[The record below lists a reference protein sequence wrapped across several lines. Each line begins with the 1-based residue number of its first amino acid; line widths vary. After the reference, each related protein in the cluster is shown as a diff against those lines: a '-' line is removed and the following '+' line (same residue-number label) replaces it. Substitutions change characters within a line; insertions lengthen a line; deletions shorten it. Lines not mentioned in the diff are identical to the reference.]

1 MFQNSDKEVLKEL
14 AKDNYIS
21 HKSRNRI
28 AILAIALTTLLI
40 TAVWTVGI
48 GMISTISNYGES
60 APGPGCEGNITGTEE
75 TRQRLEELPQIQWAD
90 MTRECSGAG
99 LHNREFAGMDVR
111 LLAPDKGYFGHNFV
125 ELIEGRFAQRADE
138 IVISDTMA
146 ERLGLETVVGS
157 QLELLVMIGADEKMV
172 ETPMTFTITGYYKNP
187 LINIS
192 EVYDEIYTVPEFITQ
207 YNLAMDQRP
216 HKIYV
221 KLNNLNPLL
230 MKTDVMDKLQEA
242 NDLAGGI
249 GTGTKNTSSMSNM
262 LLSVGPAILFVLFI
276 GMSGYF
282 LIYNVFYISVSSD
295 IRWFGMMKTIGT
307 TARQLKAVLM
317 QQIRRLAVIGIL
329 IGIVLGYLVGNL
341 IGPGV
346 MRQTMYGMFYK
357 APNVLAVFLL
367 GAGFSWF
374 TVYVSAL
381 KSLKLACHIS
391 PVEAA
396 RFAPKKKKNMF
407 TILSFALSG
416 MIFLVSCNAALGF
429 SIDHMVERY
438 NMKDA
443 RIFHKGFSWSLEVSY
458 QPVSV
463 ELPEKIAALPFVTNV
478 DVVYQARLMPDY
490 EETTMGRIYWPS
502 LAQVSLDGALKK
514 EMEFF
519 AGSEEFM
526 STYGDTGL
534 LDQAE
539 NNRWKLGVKGIPADL
554 IRQELACEGVFE
566 GTLDLEKF
574 KTGEGIV
581 WASPDSQEILGRD
594 FEGSVHPGDKT
605 TIGFYDAQGN
615 CIEKEVTIL
624 AVRAKSE
631 IYGSGDFGVGNII
644 LSDTLFK
651 ELYPDY
657 DQRIS
662 NIQIDTE
669 EEITEEQNQQINSL
683 MAEEYNTQLQLDS
696 RYYTRSEMG
705 GQKQTF
711 QLIGFLLAG
720 LLGIIGISNLVNTIT
735 SDVFSRKIELAAMQ
749 SIGMTRKQLWAM
761 LLKDTLKFMSVS
773 VALMLISGGI
783 MSYLVTQ
790 HPLFTGFNAGLFLV
804 SASVLLLLVTGICI
818 FMTWLLVKVLNKKS
832 IVERLREIE

>member
-1 MFQNSDKEVLKEL
+1 MFRNSDKEVLKEL
-14 AKDNYIS
+14 ARDNYSS

-48 GMISTISNYGES
+48 SMISTISNYGES
-60 APGPGCEGNITGTEE
+60 APGPGCEGNINGTEE

-90 MTRECSGAG
+90 MARECSGAG

-125 ELIEGRFAQRADE
+125 ELIEGRFAQSADE
-138 IVISDTMA
+138 IVVSDTMA

-192 EVYDEIYTVPEFITQ
+192 KVYDEIYTVPEFITQ
-207 YNLAMDQRP
+207 YNPAMGQRP
-216 HKIYV
+216 QKIYV

-242 NDLAGGI
+242 NNLAGGT
-249 GTGTKNTSSMSNM
+249 GTGTKNTSSMGNM
-262 LLSVGPAILFVLFI
+262 LLSVEPAILFVLFI

-357 APNVLAVFLL
+357 APNVLVVFLL

-374 TVYVSAL
+374 TVYISAL

-407 TILSFALSG
+407 TILS
-416 MIFLVSCNAALGF
+416 
-429 SIDHMVERY
+429 
-438 NMKDA
+438 
-443 RIFHKGFSWSLEVSY
+443 RIFHKGFSWSLEEPY
-458 QPVSV
+458 QPVSA

-478 DVVYQARLMPDY
+478 DVAYQARLMPDY

-502 LAQVSLDGALKK
+502 LAHVSLDGALKK
-514 EMEFF
+514 EMELF

-554 IRQELACEGVFE
+554 IQQELACEGVFE

-574 KTGEGIV
+574 EAGEGIV
-581 WASPDSQEILGRD
+581 WASPDSQEILRRD
-594 FEGSVHPGDKT
+594 FEGSVHSGDKT
-605 TIGFYDAQGN
+605 TIGFYDVQGN

-657 DQRIS
+657 KQRIS

-669 EEITEEQNQQINSL
+669 EEITEEQHQQINSL
-683 MAEEYNTQLQLDS
+683 MAEEYNSQLQLDS

-705 GQKQTF
+705 AQKQTF

-773 VALMLISGGI
+773 VVLMLISGGI

-804 SASVLLLLVTGICI
+804 SAAALLLVVTGICI
-818 FMTWLLVKVLNKKS
+818 FMTWLLVKVLNKKT

>member
-1 MFQNSDKEVLKEL
+1 MFRNSDKEVLKEL
-14 AKDNYIS
+14 ARDNYSS

-48 GMISTISNYGES
+48 SMISTISNYGES
-60 APGPGCEGNITGTEE
+60 APGPGCEGNINGTEE

-90 MTRECSGAG
+90 MARECSGAG

-125 ELIEGRFAQRADE
+125 ELIEGRFAQSADE
-138 IVISDTMA
+138 IVVSDTMA

-157 QLELLVMIGADEKMV
+157 HLELLVMIGADEKMV

-192 EVYDEIYTVPEFITQ
+192 KVYDEIYTVPEFITQ
-207 YNLAMDQRP
+207 YNPAMGQRP
-216 HKIYV
+216 QKIYV

-242 NDLAGGI
+242 NDLAGGT
-249 GTGTKNTSSMSNM
+249 GTGTKNTSSMGNM

-357 APNVLAVFLL
+357 APNVLVVFLL

-396 RFAPKKKKNMF
+396 RFTPKKKKNMF
-407 TILSFALSG
+407 TILS
-416 MIFLVSCNAALGF
+416 
-429 SIDHMVERY
+429 
-438 NMKDA
+438 
-443 RIFHKGFSWSLEVSY
+443 RIFHKGFSWSLEEPY
-458 QPVSV
+458 QPVSA
-463 ELPEKIAALPFVTNV
+463 ELPEKISALPFVTNV
-478 DVVYQARLMPDY
+478 DVAYQARLMPDY

-534 LDQAE
+534 RDQAE

-554 IRQELACEGVFE
+554 IQQELACEGVFE

-574 KTGEGIV
+574 EAGEGIV

-657 DQRIS
+657 KQRIS

-669 EEITEEQNQQINSL
+669 EEITEEQHQQINSL
-683 MAEEYNTQLQLDS
+683 MAEEYNSQLQLDS

-705 GQKQTF
+705 AQKQTF

-773 VALMLISGGI
+773 VVLMLISGGI

-804 SASVLLLLVTGICI
+804 SAAALLLVVTGICI
-818 FMTWLLVKVLNKKS
+818 FMTWLLVKVLNKKT

>member
-1 MFQNSDKEVLKEL
+1 MFQNTNKEVLKEL
-14 AKDNYIS
+14 AKDNYTS

-48 GMISTISNYGES
+48 SVISTISNYGES
-60 APGPGCEGNITGTEE
+60 APGPGCEGNINGTEE
-75 TRQRLEELPQIQWAD
+75 TRDKLKELPQIQWAD
-90 MTRECSGAG
+90 MARECSRAG
-99 LHNREFAGMDVR
+99 LHNQEFAGMDVR
-111 LLAPDKGYFGHNFV
+111 LLAPDEAYFEHNFV
-125 ELIEGRFAQRADE
+125 ELVEGRFAQNADE

-146 ERLGLETVVGS
+146 EHLGLETAVGS
-157 QLELLVMIGADEKMV
+157 QLELLVMIGADDKMV

-192 EVYDEIYTVPEFITQ
+192 EVYDEIYTVPEFIGQ
-207 YNLAMDQRP
+207 YNPVMEEIPQQ
-216 HKIYV
+216 IYV

-230 MKTDVMDKLQEA
+230 LKTDVQNKLQEA
-242 NDLAGGI
+242 CDLAGGTGI
-249 GTGTKNTSSMSNM
+249 GTKNTSSMSDM
-262 LLSVGPAILFVLFI
+262 LFSVGPAILFVLFI
-276 GMSGYF
+276 ILSGYF

-329 IGIVLGYLVGNL
+329 IGIVLGYVVGNL

-346 MRQTMYGMFYK
+346 MAQTMYAMFYK
-357 APNVLAVFLL
+357 APSVLVIFIL

-374 TVYVSAL
+374 TVYISAL
-381 KSLKLACHIS
+381 KSLKLACRIS

-396 RFAPKKKKNMF
+396 RFAPKKKKNLF

-429 SIDHMVERY
+429 SVDRMVDRY
-438 NMKDA
+438 NMKNA
-443 RIFHKGFSWSLEVSY
+443 RILHKGSGWSLEEPY
-458 QPVSV
+458 QPISV
-463 ELPEKIAALPFVTNV
+463 ELPEKIAELPFVTDVN
-478 DVVYQARLMPDY
+478 VVYQARSMPDY
-490 EETTMGRIYWPS
+490 METTAGRLYMDS
-502 LAQVSLDGALKK
+502 KAEVSLNGALKN
-514 EMEFF
+514 EMDFL

-534 LDQAE
+534 LDQAK
-539 NNRWKLGVKGIPADL
+539 NNRWSLSVKGIPAEL
-554 IRQELACEGVFE
+554 MEQELEYDGVYRGE
-566 GTLDLEKF
+566 LDVERF
-574 KTGEGIV
+574 AAGEGIV
-581 WASPDSQEILGRD
+581 WISPDSQETLGRD
-594 FEGSVHPGDKT
+594 FEGSVQPGDT
-605 TIGFYDAQGN
+605 ATIGFYDNQGN
-615 CIEKEVTIL
+615 CTEKEMTVL
-624 AVRAKSE
+624 AVCEEASMF
-631 IYGSGDFGVGNII
+631 GTSDFNNGNII

-662 NIQIDTE
+662 HIQIDTE
-669 EEITEEQNQQINSL
+669 EEITEEQNQHINSL
-683 MAEEYNTQLQLDS
+683 MAAEYNSQLQMES
-696 RYYTRSEMG
+696 RYMTRVQMET
-705 GQKQTF
+705 QKQTF

-720 LLGIIGISNLVNTIT
+720 LLGIIGVSNLVNTIT

-749 SIGMTRKQLWAM
+749 SIGMTKKQMWAM
-761 LLKDTLKFMSVS
+761 LLRDTLKFMSVS
-773 VALMLISGGI
+773 VVIMLLTGGI

-790 HPLFTGFNAGLFLV
+790 GPLFTGFNGGLFLI
-804 SASVLLLLVTGICI
+804 SAAALMILVIGICI

>member
-1 MFQNSDKEVLKEL
+1 MFRNSDKEVLKEL
-14 AKDNYIS
+14 ARDNYSS

-48 GMISTISNYGES
+48 SMISTISNYGES
-60 APGPGCEGNITGTEE
+60 APGPGCEGNINGTEE

-90 MTRECSGAG
+90 MARECSGAG

-125 ELIEGRFAQRADE
+125 ELIEGRFAQSADE
-138 IVISDTMA
+138 IVVSDTMA

-192 EVYDEIYTVPEFITQ
+192 KVYDEIYTVPEFITQ
-207 YNLAMDQRP
+207 YNPAMGQRP
-216 HKIYV
+216 QKIYV

-242 NDLAGGI
+242 NDLAGGT
-249 GTGTKNTSSMSNM
+249 GTGTKNTSSMGNM

-357 APNVLAVFLL
+357 APNVLVVFLL

-374 TVYVSAL
+374 TVYISAL

-407 TILSFALSG
+407 TILS
-416 MIFLVSCNAALGF
+416 
-429 SIDHMVERY
+429 
-438 NMKDA
+438 
-443 RIFHKGFSWSLEVSY
+443 RIFHKGFSWSLEEPY
-458 QPVSV
+458 QPVSA
-463 ELPEKIAALPFVTNV
+463 ELPEKISALPFVTNV
-478 DVVYQARLMPDY
+478 DVAYQARLMPDY

-534 LDQAE
+534 RDQAE

-554 IRQELACEGVFE
+554 IQQELACEGVFE

-574 KTGEGIV
+574 EAGEGIV

-594 FEGSVHPGDKT
+594 FEGSVHSGDKT
-605 TIGFYDAQGN
+605 TIGFYDVQGN

-657 DQRIS
+657 KQRIS

-669 EEITEEQNQQINSL
+669 EEITEEQHQQINSL
-683 MAEEYNTQLQLDS
+683 MAEEYNSQLQLDS

-705 GQKQTF
+705 AQKQTF

-773 VALMLISGGI
+773 VVLMLISGGI

-804 SASVLLLLVTGICI
+804 SAAALLLVVTGICI
-818 FMTWLLVKVLNKKS
+818 FMTWLLVKVLNKKT

>member
-1 MFQNSDKEVLKEL
+1 MGRYGQ
-14 AKDNYIS
+14 
-21 HKSRNRI
+21 
-28 AILAIALTTLLI
+28 
-40 TAVWTVGI
+40 
-48 GMISTISNYGES
+48 GM
-60 APGPGCEGNITGTEE
+60 
-75 TRQRLEELPQIQWAD
+75 QW
-90 MTRECSGAG
+90 
-99 LHNREFAGMDVR
+99 
-111 LLAPDKGYFGHNFV
+111 
-125 ELIEGRFAQRADE
+125 GR
-138 IVISDTMA
+138 T
-146 ERLGLETVVGS
+146 S
-157 QLELLVMIGADEKMV
+157 Q
-172 ETPMTFTITGYYKNP
+172 
-187 LINIS
+187 
-192 EVYDEIYTVPEFITQ
+192 
-207 YNLAMDQRP
+207 
-216 HKIYV
+216 
-221 KLNNLNPLL
+221 
-230 MKTDVMDKLQEA
+230 
-242 NDLAGGI
+242 
-249 GTGTKNTSSMSNM
+249 
-262 LLSVGPAILFVLFI
+262 
-276 GMSGYF
+276 
-282 LIYNVFYISVSSD
+282 
-295 IRWFGMMKTIGT
+295 
-307 TARQLKAVLM
+307 
-317 QQIRRLAVIGIL
+317 
-329 IGIVLGYLVGNL
+329 
-341 IGPGV
+341 PGV

-357 APNVLAVFLL
+357 TPNVLVVFLL
-367 GAGFSWF
+367 GVGFSWF
-374 TVYVSAL
+374 TVYISAL

-396 RFAPKKKKNMF
+396 RFAPKKKKNLF

-443 RIFHKGFSWSLEVSY
+443 RIFHKGFSWSLEEPY

-463 ELPEKIAALPFVTNV
+463 ELPEKISALPFVTNV
-478 DVVYQARLMPDY
+478 DVAYQARLMPDY

-534 LDQAE
+534 RDQAE

-554 IRQELACEGVFE
+554 IQQELACEGVFE

-574 KTGEGIV
+574 EAGEGIV

>member
-1 MFQNSDKEVLKEL
+1 MFQNTNKEVLKEL
-14 AKDNYIS
+14 AKDNYTS

-48 GMISTISNYGES
+48 SFISTISNYGES
-60 APGPGCEGNITGTEE
+60 APGPGCEGNINGTEE
-75 TRQRLEELPQIQWAD
+75 TRDALRGLPQIQWAD
-90 MTRECSGAG
+90 MARECSRAG
-99 LHNREFAGMDVR
+99 LHNQEFSGMDVR
-111 LLAPDKGYFGHNFV
+111 LLAPDEAYYEHNFV
-125 ELIEGRFAQRADE
+125 KLVEGRFAQNANE

-146 ERLGLETVVGS
+146 EHLGIEKAVGS
-157 QLELLVMIGADEKMV
+157 QLELLVMTGADEKMA
-172 ETPMTFTITGYYKNP
+172 ETPITFTITGYYKNP

-192 EVYDEIYTVPEFITQ
+192 EVYDEIYTVPEFIRQ
-207 YNLAMDQRP
+207 YNPVMEEIPQR
-216 HKIYV
+216 IYV

-230 MKTDVMDKLQEA
+230 LKTDVMDKLQEA
-242 NDLAGGI
+242 CDLAGGTEI
-249 GTGTKNTSSMSNM
+249 GTKNTSSMDDM
-262 LLSVGPAILFVLFI
+262 LVSVGPAILFVLFI
-276 GMSGYF
+276 ILSGYF

-329 IGIVLGYLVGNL
+329 IGIVLGYAVGNL

-346 MRQTMYGMFYK
+346 MAQTMYAMFYK
-357 APNVLAVFLL
+357 APNVLAIFIL

-374 TVYVSAL
+374 TVYISAL
-381 KSLKLACHIS
+381 KSLKLACRIS

-396 RFAPKKKKNMF
+396 RFAPKKKKNLF

-429 SIDHMVERY
+429 SVDRMVERY

-443 RIFHKGFSWSLEVSY
+443 RILHKGSSWALEEPY
-458 QPVSV
+458 QPISV
-463 ELPEKIAALPFVTNV
+463 ELPEKIADLPFVTDVN
-478 DVVYQARLMPDY
+478 VVYQARLLPDY
-490 EETTMGRIYWPS
+490 EERIEGRLYWPS
-502 LAQVSLDGALKK
+502 LAQVSLNGALKK

-519 AGSEEFM
+519 ASSEEFM

-534 LDQAE
+534 REQE
-539 NNRWKLGVKGIPADL
+539 KNNRWRLGVQGIPAEL
-554 IRQELACEGVFE
+554 IEQELECDGVYQGE
-566 GTLDLEKF
+566 LDIEKF
-574 KTGEGIV
+574 AAGEGIV
-581 WASPDSQEILGRD
+581 WISPDSQEILGRD
-594 FEGSVHPGDKT
+594 FEDSVQPGDT
-605 TIGFYDAQGN
+605 ATIGFYDDQGK
-615 CIEKEVTIL
+615 CTEKEMTVL
-624 AVRAKSE
+624 AVREENDAFGKSDVR
-631 IYGSGDFGVGNII
+631 GGNIL

-662 NIQIDTE
+662 SIQIDTE

-683 MAEEYNTQLQLDS
+683 MAAEYNSQLEMQS
-696 RYYTRSEMG
+696 RYISRAQMG
-705 GQKQTF
+705 SQKQTF

-720 LLGIIGISNLVNTIT
+720 LLGIIGVSNLVNTIT

-749 SIGMTRKQLWAM
+749 SIGMTKKQLWVM

-773 VALMLISGGI
+773 MVIMFLVGG
-783 MSYLVTQ
+783 MMAYLVTQ
-790 HPLFTGFNAGLFLV
+790 GSLFTGFNGELFLV
-804 SASVLLLLVTGICI
+804 SAAVLLILVIGICI

>member
-1 MFQNSDKEVLKEL
+1 MFQNSNKEVLKEL
-14 AKDNYIS
+14 AKDNYTS

-48 GMISTISNYGES
+48 SMISTISNYGES
-60 APGPGCEGNITGTEE
+60 APGPGCEGSISGTEE
-75 TRQRLEELPQIQWAD
+75 TREKLKKLPQIQWAD
-90 MTRECSGAG
+90 MARECSRAG
-99 LHNREFAGMDVR
+99 LHNQEFAGMDVR
-111 LLAPDKGYFGHNFV
+111 LLAPDEAYFEHNFV
-125 ELIEGRFAQRADE
+125 DLAEGRFAQSADE

-146 ERLGLETVVGS
+146 ERLGLERAVGS
-157 QLELLVMIGADEKMV
+157 QLELLVMIGADEEMV
-172 ETPMTFTITGYYKNP
+172 ETSMTFTITGYYKNP

-192 EVYDEIYTVPEFITQ
+192 EVYDEIYTVPEFIGK
-207 YNLAMDQRP
+207 YNPAMEELPQR
-216 HKIYV
+216 IYV

-230 MKTDVMDKLQEA
+230 LKTDVMDKLQEA
-242 NDLAGGI
+242 CDLAGGT
-249 GTGTKNTSSMSNM
+249 GTGTKNTSSMSSM
-262 LLSVGPAILFVLFI
+262 LFSVGPAIMFVLFI
-276 GMSGYF
+276 ILSGYF

-317 QQIRRLAVIGIL
+317 QQIRRLAIIGIL

-346 MRQTMYGMFYK
+346 MAQTMYAMFYK
-357 APNVLAVFLL
+357 APNVLVIFIL

-374 TVYVSAL
+374 TVYISAL
-381 KSLKLACHIS
+381 KSLKLACRIS

-396 RFAPKKKKNMF
+396 RFAPKKKKNLF

-429 SIDHMVERY
+429 SVDRMVERY

-443 RIFHKGFSWSLEVSY
+443 RIFHKGSDWNLEEAY
-458 QPVSV
+458 QPISA
-463 ELPEKIAALPFVTNV
+463 ELPDKIAGLPFVTDV
-478 DVVYQARLMPDY
+478 DVAYQARLMPDY
-490 EETTMGRIYWPS
+490 KETTMGRFYQAS
-502 LAQVSLDGALKK
+502 QAEVSLDGPLKN

-519 AGSEEFM
+519 SGSEEFI
-526 STYGDTGL
+526 SAYGDTGL
-534 LDQAE
+534 LDQAK
-539 NNRWKLGVKGIPADL
+539 NNRWKLSVKGIPAEL
-554 IRQELACEGVFE
+554 IQQELAYEGVFE
-566 GTLDLEKF
+566 GTVDTDKF
-574 KTGEGIV
+574 AAGEGIV
-581 WASPDSQEILGRD
+581 WVSPDSQEILGRD
-594 FEGSVHPGDKT
+594 FEGSVHSGDT
-605 TIGFYDAQGN
+605 VTIGFYDDQGN
-615 CIEKEVTIL
+615 CTEKEVTVL
-624 AVRAKSE
+624 AVCERSSM
-631 IYGSGDFGVGNII
+631 YGTSDFNNGNII

-651 ELYPDY
+651 KLYPNY

-683 MAEEYNTQLQLDS
+683 MAAEYNSQLQLES
-696 RYYTRSEMG
+696 RYMTRVEMG
-705 GQKQTF
+705 TQKQTF

-720 LLGIIGISNLVNTIT
+720 LLGIIGVSNLVNTIT

-749 SIGMTRKQLWAM
+749 SIGMTKKQLWAM

-773 VALMLISGGI
+773 VVLMLLSGGI

-790 HPLFTGFNAGLFLV
+790 HALFTGFNPELFLT
-804 SASVLLLLVTGICI
+804 SAAVLLLLVIVICI

>member
-1 MFQNSDKEVLKEL
+1 MFRNSDKEVLKEL
-14 AKDNYIS
+14 ARDNYSS

-48 GMISTISNYGES
+48 SMISTISNYGES
-60 APGPGCEGNITGTEE
+60 APGPGCEGNINGTEE

-90 MTRECSGAG
+90 MARECSGAG

-125 ELIEGRFAQRADE
+125 ELIEGRFAQSADE
-138 IVISDTMA
+138 IVVSDTMA

-192 EVYDEIYTVPEFITQ
+192 KVYDEIYTVPEFITQ
-207 YNLAMDQRP
+207 YNPAMGQRP
-216 HKIYV
+216 QKIYV

-242 NDLAGGI
+242 NDLAGGT
-249 GTGTKNTSSMSNM
+249 GTGTKNTSSMGNM

-357 APNVLAVFLL
+357 VPNVLAVFLL

-396 RFAPKKKKNMF
+396 RFTPKKKKNMF
-407 TILSFALSG
+407 TILS
-416 MIFLVSCNAALGF
+416 
-429 SIDHMVERY
+429 
-438 NMKDA
+438 
-443 RIFHKGFSWSLEVSY
+443 RIFHKGFSWSLEEPY
-458 QPVSV
+458 QPVSA
-463 ELPEKIAALPFVTNV
+463 ELPEKISALSFVTNV
-478 DVVYQARLMPDY
+478 DVAYQARLMPDY

-534 LDQAE
+534 RDQAE

-554 IRQELACEGVFE
+554 IQQELACEGVFE

-574 KTGEGIV
+574 EAGEGIV

-594 FEGSVHPGDKT
+594 FEGSVHSGDKT
-605 TIGFYDAQGN
+605 TIGFYDVQGD

-657 DQRIS
+657 KQRIS

-669 EEITEEQNQQINSL
+669 EEITEEQHQQINSL
-683 MAEEYNTQLQLDS
+683 MAEEYNSQLQLDS

-705 GQKQTF
+705 AQKQTF

-773 VALMLISGGI
+773 VVLMLISGGI

-804 SASVLLLLVTGICI
+804 SAADLLLVVTGICI
-818 FMTWLLVKVLNKKS
+818 VMTWLLVKVLNKKT

>member
-1 MFQNSDKEVLKEL
+1 MFRNSDKEVLKEL
-14 AKDNYIS
+14 ARDNYSS

-48 GMISTISNYGES
+48 SMISTISNYGES
-60 APGPGCEGNITGTEE
+60 APGPGCEGNINGTEE

-90 MTRECSGAG
+90 MARECSGAG

-125 ELIEGRFAQRADE
+125 ELIEGRFAQ
-138 IVISDTMA
+138 S
-146 ERLGLETVVGS
+146 
-157 QLELLVMIGADEKMV
+157 ADEKMV

-192 EVYDEIYTVPEFITQ
+192 KVYDEIYTVPEFITQ
-207 YNLAMDQRP
+207 YNPAMGQRP
-216 HKIYV
+216 QKIYV

-230 MKTDVMDKLQEA
+230 MKTDVMNKLQEA
-242 NDLAGGI
+242 NDLAGGT
-249 GTGTKNTSSMSNM
+249 GTGTKNTSSMGNM

-307 TARQLKAVLM
+307 TARQLNAVLM

-357 APNVLAVFLL
+357 APNVLVVFLL

-374 TVYVSAL
+374 TVYISAL

-396 RFAPKKKKNMF
+396 RFAPKKKKNLF

-443 RIFHKGFSWSLEVSY
+443 RIFHKGFSWSLEEPY
-458 QPVSV
+458 QPVSA
-463 ELPEKIAALPFVTNV
+463 ELPEKISALPFVTNV
-478 DVVYQARLMPDY
+478 DVAYQARLMPDY

-534 LDQAE
+534 RDQAE

-554 IRQELACEGVFE
+554 IQQELACEGVFE

-574 KTGEGIV
+574 EAGEGIV
-581 WASPDSQEILGRD
+581 WASPDSQEILRRD
-594 FEGSVHPGDKT
+594 FEGSVHSGDKT
-605 TIGFYDAQGN
+605 TIGFYDVQGN

-657 DQRIS
+657 KQRIS

-669 EEITEEQNQQINSL
+669 EEITEEQHQQINSL
-683 MAEEYNTQLQLDS
+683 MAEEYNSQLQLDS

-705 GQKQTF
+705 AQKQTF

-773 VALMLISGGI
+773 VVLMLISGGI

-804 SASVLLLLVTGICI
+804 SAAALLLVVTGICI
-818 FMTWLLVKVLNKKS
+818 FMTWLLVKVLNKKT

>member
-1 MFQNSDKEVLKEL
+1 MFRNSDKEVLKEL
-14 AKDNYIS
+14 ARDNYSS

-48 GMISTISNYGES
+48 SMISTISNYGES
-60 APGPGCEGNITGTEE
+60 APGPGCEGNINGTEE
-75 TRQRLEELPQIQWAD
+75 TRQRLEELPKIQWAD
-90 MTRECSGAG
+90 MARECSGAG

-125 ELIEGRFAQRADE
+125 ELIEGRFAQ
-138 IVISDTMA
+138 S
-146 ERLGLETVVGS
+146 
-157 QLELLVMIGADEKMV
+157 ADEKMV

-192 EVYDEIYTVPEFITQ
+192 KVYDEIYMVPEFITQ
-207 YNLAMDQRP
+207 YNPAMGQRP
-216 HKIYV
+216 QKIYV

-242 NDLAGGI
+242 NDLAGG
-249 GTGTKNTSSMSNM
+249 TGTKNTSSMGNM

-307 TARQLKAVLM
+307 TARQLNAVLM

-357 APNVLAVFLL
+357 APNVLVVFLL

-374 TVYVSAL
+374 TVYISAL

-396 RFAPKKKKNMF
+396 RFTPKKKKNLF

-443 RIFHKGFSWSLEVSY
+443 RIFHKGFSWSLEEPY
-458 QPVSV
+458 QPVSA
-463 ELPEKIAALPFVTNV
+463 ELPEKISALPFVTNV
-478 DVVYQARLMPDY
+478 DVAYQARLMPDY

-534 LDQAE
+534 RDQAE

-554 IRQELACEGVFE
+554 IQQELACEGVFE

-574 KTGEGIV
+574 EAGEGIV
-581 WASPDSQEILGRD
+581 WASPDSQEILRRD
-594 FEGSVHPGDKT
+594 FEGSVHSGDKT
-605 TIGFYDAQGN
+605 TIGFYDVQGN

-657 DQRIS
+657 KQRIS

-669 EEITEEQNQQINSL
+669 EEITEEQHQQINSL
-683 MAEEYNTQLQLDS
+683 MAEEYNSQLQLDS

-705 GQKQTF
+705 AQKQTF

-773 VALMLISGGI
+773 VVLMLISGGI

-804 SASVLLLLVTGICI
+804 SAAALLLVVTGICI
-818 FMTWLLVKVLNKKS
+818 FMTWLLVKVLNKKT

>member
-1 MFQNSDKEVLKEL
+1 MFRNSDKEVLKEL
-14 AKDNYIS
+14 ARDNYSS

-48 GMISTISNYGES
+48 SMISTISNYGES
-60 APGPGCEGNITGTEE
+60 APGPGCEGNINGTEE
-75 TRQRLEELPQIQWAD
+75 TRQRLEELPKIQWAD
-90 MTRECSGAG
+90 MARECSGAG

-125 ELIEGRFAQRADE
+125 ELIEGRLAQ
-138 IVISDTMA
+138 S
-146 ERLGLETVVGS
+146 
-157 QLELLVMIGADEKMV
+157 ADEKMV

-192 EVYDEIYTVPEFITQ
+192 KVYDEIYTVPEFITQ
-207 YNLAMDQRP
+207 YNPAMGQRP
-216 HKIYV
+216 QKIYV

-242 NDLAGGI
+242 NDLAGGT
-249 GTGTKNTSSMSNM
+249 GTGTKNTSSMGNM

-357 APNVLAVFLL
+357 APNVLVVFLL

-374 TVYVSAL
+374 TVYISAL

-396 RFAPKKKKNMF
+396 RFTPKKKKNMF

-443 RIFHKGFSWSLEVSY
+443 RIFHKGFSWSLEEPY
-458 QPVSV
+458 QPVSA
-463 ELPEKIAALPFVTNV
+463 ELPEKISALPFVTSV
-478 DVVYQARLMPDY
+478 DVAYQARLMPDY

-534 LDQAE
+534 RDQAE

-554 IRQELACEGVFE
+554 IQQELACENVFE

-574 KTGEGIV
+574 EAGEGIV
-581 WASPDSQEILGRD
+581 WASPDSQEILRRD
-594 FEGSVHPGDKT
+594 FEGSVHSGDKT
-605 TIGFYDAQGN
+605 TIGFYDVQGN

-657 DQRIS
+657 KQRIS

-669 EEITEEQNQQINSL
+669 EEITEEQHQQINSL
-683 MAEEYNTQLQLDS
+683 MAEEYNSQLQLDS

-705 GQKQTF
+705 AQKQTF

-773 VALMLISGGI
+773 VVLMLISGGI

-804 SASVLLLLVTGICI
+804 SAAALLLVVTGICI
-818 FMTWLLVKVLNKKS
+818 FMTWLLVKVLNKKT

>member
-1 MFQNSDKEVLKEL
+1 MFRNSDKEVLKEL
-14 AKDNYIS
+14 ARDNYSS

-48 GMISTISNYGES
+48 SMISTISNYGES
-60 APGPGCEGNITGTEE
+60 APGPGCEGNINGTEE

-90 MTRECSGAG
+90 MARECSGAG

-125 ELIEGRFAQRADE
+125 ELIEGRFAQSADE
-138 IVISDTMA
+138 IVVSDTMA

-157 QLELLVMIGADEKMV
+157 HLELLVMIGADEKMV

-192 EVYDEIYTVPEFITQ
+192 KVYDEIYTVPEFITQ
-207 YNLAMDQRP
+207 YNPAMGQRP
-216 HKIYV
+216 QKIYV

-242 NDLAGGI
+242 NNLAGGT
-249 GTGTKNTSSMSNM
+249 GTGTKNTSSMGNM

-357 APNVLAVFLL
+357 APNVLVVFLL

-374 TVYVSAL
+374 TVYISAL

-407 TILSFALSG
+407 TILS
-416 MIFLVSCNAALGF
+416 
-429 SIDHMVERY
+429 
-438 NMKDA
+438 
-443 RIFHKGFSWSLEVSY
+443 RIFHKGFSWSLEEPY
-458 QPVSV
+458 QPVSA
-463 ELPEKIAALPFVTNV
+463 ELPEKISALPFVTNV
-478 DVVYQARLMPDY
+478 DVAYQARLMPDY

-534 LDQAE
+534 RDQAE

-554 IRQELACEGVFE
+554 IQQELACEGVFE

-574 KTGEGIV
+574 EAGEGIV
-581 WASPDSQEILGRD
+581 WASPDSQEILRRD
-594 FEGSVHPGDKT
+594 FEGSVHSGDKT
-605 TIGFYDAQGN
+605 TIGFYDVQGN

-657 DQRIS
+657 KQRIS

-669 EEITEEQNQQINSL
+669 EEITEEQHQQINSL
-683 MAEEYNTQLQLDS
+683 MAEEYNSQLQLDS

-705 GQKQTF
+705 AQKQTF

-773 VALMLISGGI
+773 VVLMLISGGI

-804 SASVLLLLVTGICI
+804 SAAALLLVVTGICI
-818 FMTWLLVKVLNKKS
+818 FMTWLLVKVLNKKT

>member
-1 MFQNSDKEVLKEL
+1 
-14 AKDNYIS
+14 
-21 HKSRNRI
+21 
-28 AILAIALTTLLI
+28 
-40 TAVWTVGI
+40 
-48 GMISTISNYGES
+48 
-60 APGPGCEGNITGTEE
+60 
-75 TRQRLEELPQIQWAD
+75 
-90 MTRECSGAG
+90 
-99 LHNREFAGMDVR
+99 
-111 LLAPDKGYFGHNFV
+111 
-125 ELIEGRFAQRADE
+125 
-138 IVISDTMA
+138 
-146 ERLGLETVVGS
+146 
-157 QLELLVMIGADEKMV
+157 MIGADEKMV

-192 EVYDEIYTVPEFITQ
+192 KVYDEIYTVPEFITQ
-207 YNLAMDQRP
+207 YNPAMGQRP
-216 HKIYV
+216 QKIYV

-242 NDLAGGI
+242 NDLAGGT
-249 GTGTKNTSSMSNM
+249 GTGTKNTSSMGNM

-357 APNVLAVFLL
+357 APNVLVVFLL

-374 TVYVSAL
+374 TVYISAL

-407 TILSFALSG
+407 TILS
-416 MIFLVSCNAALGF
+416 
-429 SIDHMVERY
+429 
-438 NMKDA
+438 
-443 RIFHKGFSWSLEVSY
+443 RIFHKGFSWSLEEPY
-458 QPVSV
+458 QPVSA
-463 ELPEKIAALPFVTNV
+463 ELPEKISALPFVTNV
-478 DVVYQARLMPDY
+478 DVAYQARLMPDY

-534 LDQAE
+534 RDQAE

-554 IRQELACEGVFE
+554 IQQELACEGVFE

-574 KTGEGIV
+574 EAGEGIV
-581 WASPDSQEILGRD
+581 WASPDSQEILRRD
-594 FEGSVHPGDKT
+594 FEGSVHSGDKT
-605 TIGFYDAQGN
+605 TIGFYDVQGN

-657 DQRIS
+657 EQRIS

-669 EEITEEQNQQINSL
+669 EEITEEQHQQINSL
-683 MAEEYNTQLQLDS
+683 MAEEYNSQLQLDS
-696 RYYTRSEMG
+696 RYFTRSEMG
-705 GQKQTF
+705 AQKQTF

-773 VALMLISGGI
+773 VVLMLISGGI

-804 SASVLLLLVTGICI
+804 SAADLLLVVTGICI
-818 FMTWLLVKVLNKKS
+818 VMTWLLVKVLNKKT

>member
-1 MFQNSDKEVLKEL
+1 MGRYDQ
-14 AKDNYIS
+14 
-21 HKSRNRI
+21 
-28 AILAIALTTLLI
+28 
-40 TAVWTVGI
+40 
-48 GMISTISNYGES
+48 GM
-60 APGPGCEGNITGTEE
+60 
-75 TRQRLEELPQIQWAD
+75 QWGR
-90 MTRECSGAG
+90 TSQSGAG

-146 ERLGLETVVGS
+146 ERLRLETVVGS

-192 EVYDEIYTVPEFITQ
+192 EVYDEIYTVPEFITQYNLAMDQRPHKIYVKLNNLNPLLMKTDVMDKLQEANDLYTVPEFITQ

-367 GAGFSWF
+367 GARQTMYGMFYKAPNVLAVFLLGAGFSWF

-438 NMKDA
+438 NMKAARFAPKKKKNMFTILSFALSGMIFLVSCNAALGFSIDHMVERYNMKDA
-443 RIFHKGFSWSLEVSY
+443 RIFHKGFSWSLEVPY

-502 LAQVSLDGALKK
+502 LAQVSLDGVLKK

-526 STYGDTGL
+526 SIYGDTGL

-735 SDVFSRKIELAAMQ
+735 VRSRP
-749 SIGMTRKQLWAM
+749 S
-761 LLKDTLKFMSVS
+761 S
-773 VALMLISGGI
+773 
-783 MSYLVTQ
+783 
-790 HPLFTGFNAGLFLV
+790 
-804 SASVLLLLVTGICI
+804 
-818 FMTWLLVKVLNKKS
+818 
-832 IVERLREIE
+832 

>member
-1 MFQNSDKEVLKEL
+1 MFRNSDKEVLKEL
-14 AKDNYIS
+14 ARDNYSS

-48 GMISTISNYGES
+48 SMISTISNYGES
-60 APGPGCEGNITGTEE
+60 APGPGCEGNINGTEE
-75 TRQRLEELPQIQWAD
+75 TRQRLEELPKIQWAD
-90 MTRECSGAG
+90 MARECSGAG

-125 ELIEGRFAQRADE
+125 ELIEGRFAQ
-138 IVISDTMA
+138 S
-146 ERLGLETVVGS
+146 
-157 QLELLVMIGADEKMV
+157 ADEKMV

-192 EVYDEIYTVPEFITQ
+192 KVYDEIYTVPEFITQ
-207 YNLAMDQRP
+207 YNPAMGQRP
-216 HKIYV
+216 QKIYV

-230 MKTDVMDKLQEA
+230 MKTDVMNKLQEA
-242 NDLAGGI
+242 NDLAGGT
-249 GTGTKNTSSMSNM
+249 GTGTKNTSSMGNM

-307 TARQLKAVLM
+307 TARQLNAVLM

-357 APNVLAVFLL
+357 APNVLVVFLL

-374 TVYVSAL
+374 TVYISAL

-396 RFAPKKKKNMF
+396 RFAPKKKKNLF

-443 RIFHKGFSWSLEVSY
+443 RIFHKGFSWSLEEPY
-458 QPVSV
+458 QPVSA
-463 ELPEKIAALPFVTNV
+463 ELPEKISALPFVTNV
-478 DVVYQARLMPDY
+478 DVAYQARLMPDY

-534 LDQAE
+534 RDQAE

-554 IRQELACEGVFE
+554 IQQELACEGVFE

-574 KTGEGIV
+574 EAGEGIV
-581 WASPDSQEILGRD
+581 WASPDSQEILRRD
-594 FEGSVHPGDKT
+594 FEGSVHSGDKT
-605 TIGFYDAQGN
+605 TIGFYDVQGN

-657 DQRIS
+657 KQRIS

-669 EEITEEQNQQINSL
+669 EEITEEQHQQINSL
-683 MAEEYNTQLQLDS
+683 MAEEYNSQLQLDS

-705 GQKQTF
+705 AQKQTF

-773 VALMLISGGI
+773 VVLMLISGGI

-804 SASVLLLLVTGICI
+804 SAAALLLVVTGICI
-818 FMTWLLVKVLNKKS
+818 FMTWLLVKVLNKKT

>member
-1 MFQNSDKEVLKEL
+1 MFRNSDKEVLKEL
-14 AKDNYIS
+14 ARDNYSS

-48 GMISTISNYGES
+48 SMISTISNYGES
-60 APGPGCEGNITGTEE
+60 APGPGCEGNINGTEE

-90 MTRECSGAG
+90 MARECSGAG

-125 ELIEGRFAQRADE
+125 ELIEGRFAQSADE
-138 IVISDTMA
+138 IVVSDTMA

-157 QLELLVMIGADEKMV
+157 HLELLVMIGADEKMV

-192 EVYDEIYTVPEFITQ
+192 KVYDEIYTVPEFITQ
-207 YNLAMDQRP
+207 YNPAMGQRP
-216 HKIYV
+216 QKIYV

-242 NDLAGGI
+242 NDLAGGT
-249 GTGTKNTSSMSNM
+249 GTGTKNTSSMGNM

-357 APNVLAVFLL
+357 APNVLVVFLL

-374 TVYVSAL
+374 TVYISAL

-396 RFAPKKKKNMF
+396 RFTPKKKKNMF
-407 TILSFALSG
+407 TILS
-416 MIFLVSCNAALGF
+416 
-429 SIDHMVERY
+429 
-438 NMKDA
+438 
-443 RIFHKGFSWSLEVSY
+443 RIFHKGFSWSLEEPY
-458 QPVSV
+458 QPVSA
-463 ELPEKIAALPFVTNV
+463 ELPEKISALPFVTNV
-478 DVVYQARLMPDY
+478 DVAYQARLMPDY

-534 LDQAE
+534 RDQAE

-554 IRQELACEGVFE
+554 IQQELACEGVFE

-574 KTGEGIV
+574 EAGEGIV

-657 DQRIS
+657 KQRIS

-669 EEITEEQNQQINSL
+669 EEITEEQHQQINSL
-683 MAEEYNTQLQLDS
+683 MAEEYNSQLQLDS

-705 GQKQTF
+705 AQKQTF

-773 VALMLISGGI
+773 VVLMLISGGI

-804 SASVLLLLVTGICI
+804 SAAALLLVVTGICI
-818 FMTWLLVKVLNKKS
+818 FMTWLLVKVLNKKT